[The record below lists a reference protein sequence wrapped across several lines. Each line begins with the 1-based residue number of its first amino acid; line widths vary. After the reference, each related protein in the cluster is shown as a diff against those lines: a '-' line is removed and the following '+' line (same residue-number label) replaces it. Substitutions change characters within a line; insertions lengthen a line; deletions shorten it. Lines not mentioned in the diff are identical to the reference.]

1 MIRKLFYL
9 LIVIATNVTA
19 QTAGMMNVKLKTGTS
34 IPYAIT
40 SVSNLSFSGVQ
51 GKDTLNLN
59 LKSGPPV
66 QYSLSLLD
74 GINFSNNQ
82 STDSIFIL
90 LKEGDLRKYAISTIS
105 ALSFIGWD
113 VITSIETVKPESEK
127 RNNLGQNYPNP
138 FNLSTTIPYYL
149 PNRENITITVTTIT
163 GRIIASFIQEQQDS
177 GMHQV
182 TWDASAFPGGIYFY
196 RLQARDY
203 METKKMVLLK

>member
-9 LIVIATNVTA
+9 LIVITTNVTA

-34 IPYAIT
+34 IPYAFT
-40 SVSNLSFSGVQ
+40 SVSGLTFSGVQ
-51 GKDTLNLN
+51 GKDTLNIN
-59 LKSGPPV
+59 LKSGSPV
-66 QYSLSLLD
+66 QYSISLLD

-82 STDSIFIL
+82 STDSIYIL
-90 LKEGDLRKYAISTIS
+90 LKGGDLRKYAISTIS
-105 ALSFIGWD
+105 ALSFTGWD
-113 VITSIETVKPESEK
+113 KITSNETLKPETEK

-149 PNRENITITVTTIT
+149 PKQENITITVSTIT
-163 GRIIASFIQEQQDS
+163 GRIIASLIQEQQDA

-182 TWDASAFPGGIYFY
+182 TWYASAVSGGIYFY
-196 RLQARDY
+196 RLQGRDY